1 MQIPPQIVCI
11 LASSVLV
18 VAIVGCSSTATSK
31 PTPTLVPTPTP
42 VPTPTLTLQPSS
54 SQVERILGTV
64 PLGMADSPVI
74 FADYARSRTVTG
86 LEDVGGF
93 EDFVNL
99 GPNERE
105 RLYEGV
111 PLHDELRSFTARLN
125 DLVGLDI
132 IGFDLSIWSWQP
144 GSYQQNFLLVRSS
157 FDSEKVANN
166 LLKLD
171 YEQDEYG
178 GEEYYR
184 LYENF
189 KVDLRNPLRQYGL
202 PINRI
207 AFVGDWLL
215 AASATDTLKALIDA
229 RNEEAS
235 NLLGSIRHSALAEAV
250 GEGLLGGAF
259 MTNQW
264 IVEDWNK
271 LNRRPFLRLDKYLDG
286 PNRWGLLSS
295 YTLAL
300 FGYRVLENVEETII
314 ALYYPDPSGAGRDA
328 PELEKRW
335 NSFNHHSSVWDSHTE
350 VLATR
355 SCAPFSTVTVSG
367 AESSILVGSCPVIM
381 NADRD
386 LAVGGPDL
394 WLGLFNNRELQFLVQ
409 DLTELKEQ

>member
-1 MQIPPQIVCI
+1 
-11 LASSVLV
+11 
-18 VAIVGCSSTATSK
+18 
-31 PTPTLVPTPTP
+31 
-42 VPTPTLTLQPSS
+42 
-54 SQVERILGTV
+54 
-64 PLGMADSPVI
+64 MADSPVI

-166 LLKLD
+166 LLELD
-171 YEQDEYG
+171 YEQGEYG

-202 PINRI
+202 TINRI

-229 RNEEAS
+229 RNEEAP

-335 NSFNHHSSVWDSHTE
+335 NSFNHHSSVWESHTE

-367 AESSILVGSCPVIM
+367 AESSILVGSCPVIR

-386 LAVGGPDL
+386 LAVRGPDL